1 MQIANLAQERD
12 PSAMGDHSHWIEW
25 NSIEM
30 QLGLSVKNERRS
42 QKETE
47 SARRCAG
54 AAVKRLFHLEH
65 QASASMCQH
74 RTVSLRATATAAT

>member
-30 QLGLSVKNERRS
+30 
-42 QKETE
+42 
-47 SARRCAG
+47 
-54 AAVKRLFHLEH
+54 
-65 QASASMCQH
+65 
-74 RTVSLRATATAAT
+74 